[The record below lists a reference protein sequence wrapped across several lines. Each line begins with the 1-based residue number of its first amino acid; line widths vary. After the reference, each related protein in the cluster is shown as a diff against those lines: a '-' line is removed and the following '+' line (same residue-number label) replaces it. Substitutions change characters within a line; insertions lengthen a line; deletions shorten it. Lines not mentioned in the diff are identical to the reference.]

1 MFKTIKQFISEAL
14 RELSRVTWPS
24 RITVIRMT
32 IGVVIVSAL
41 FGLFAGLADLG
52 ITTALRE
59 MLVLKESRQASTSTG
74 QSSPIQV
81 NPGDIQVD
89 STLAQ

>member
-1 MFKTIKQFISEAL
+1 MFKTIKQFIQEAL
-14 RELSRVTWPS
+14 RELGRVTWPS

-59 MLVLKESRQASTSTG
+59 MLILKGSQPAATG
-74 QSSPIQV
+74 QNSPIQV
-81 NPGDIQVD
+81 NPGDVQVE
-89 STLAQ
+89 TTPAK